1 MLPPR
6 KRRLILGGL
15 LATVVLFAAGVMWHF
30 GYVEQ
35 ILDEENIKQ
44 LSRQLGAFGPLLIIG
59 LMTLAI
65 VMSPI
70 PSAPIAL
77 ASGAA
82 YGHVWG
88 AIYVVIGS
96 VLGACIAF
104 SISRLLGRDYV
115 ANKFGGQ
122 AKSGL
127 LERFAK
133 SRNALMAVIFAT
145 RLMPF
150 LSFDVV
156 SYAAG
161 LTPLKAWRFVVAPCM
176 ASQRG

>member
-1 MLPPR
+1 ML
-6 KRRLILGGL
+6 I
-15 LATVVLFAAGVMWHF
+15 AAGVLWHL
-30 GYVEQ
+30 GYVDQ
-35 ILDEENIKQ
+35 ILDDENIKQ
-44 LSRQLGAFGPLLIIG
+44 LSHQLGAFGPLLIIG

-82 YGHVWG
+82 YGHIWG
-88 AIYVVIGS
+88 AAYVIVGS

-104 SISRLLGRDYV
+104 TISRLLGRDFV
-115 ANKFGGQ
+115 ARKFDG
-122 AKSGL
+122 KSHSGL
-127 LERFAK
+127 LDRFSK
-133 SRNALMAVIFAT
+133 SQNALMAIVFAT

-161 LTPLKAWRFVVAPCM
+161 LTPLKAWRFGVATFL
-176 ASQRG
+176 A